1 MAAALVEAE
10 AHLHDGVGVRVDDV
24 DEEGVAGVELD
35 LGVRALEVRLGG
47 VEAGDAPE
55 LQVLLLLQVVA
66 GVSERGKSKRE
77 VSVDCRISEIRIERS
92 FLARLQKC
100 PRN

>member
-1 MAAALVEAE
+1 MGSDLSAVGIEVDVTAALVESE

-35 LGVRALEVRLGG
+35 LGVGALEVRLGG

-66 GVSERGKSKRE
+66 GVSESKRE
-77 VSVDCRISEIRIERS
+77 VSVE
-92 FLARLQKC
+92 
-100 PRN
+100 